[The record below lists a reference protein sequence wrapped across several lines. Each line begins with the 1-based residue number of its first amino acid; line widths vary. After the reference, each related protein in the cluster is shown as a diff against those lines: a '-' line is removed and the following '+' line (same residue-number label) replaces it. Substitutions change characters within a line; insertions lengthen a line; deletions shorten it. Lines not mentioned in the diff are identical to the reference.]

1 MRKTPRLKST
11 SRGIDS
17 SELSRASG
25 GGNLSVN
32 NLIVSIGVAAGSTA
46 SNIDTALQLGPR

>member
-1 MRKTPRLKST
+1 MRKTPQLKST

-17 SELSRASG
+17 SELARVSG
-25 GGNLSVN
+25 AALSVGQ
-32 NLIVSIGVAAGSTA
+32 LLLSIGVADSTT

>member
-1 MRKTPRLKST
+1 MRKTPQAKST

-17 SELSRASG
+17 SELSRVSG
-25 GGNLSVN
+25 SGNLNVN
-32 NLIVSIGVAAGSTA
+32 NLIVSIGVSFDSQ

>member
-1 MRKTPRLKST
+1 MRKTPQTKSN

-25 GGNLSVN
+25 GGNLSVG
-32 NLIVSIGVAAGSTA
+32 NLIVSIGVGFESQ

>member
-17 SELSRASG
+17 SELARVSG
-25 GGNLSVN
+25 SGNLSVN
-32 NLIVSIGVAAGSTA
+32 NLIVSIGVAFDSQ
-46 SNIDTALQLGPR
+46 IGPR